1 MTVVGL
7 ALRDRSLRVAAIV
20 TLIVSF
26 VLGTATSNDIAGH
39 FMTEWSYAHNFL
51 VYSALVLLVFFA
63 YVILRGDVKQTSA
76 AVA

>member
-20 TLIVSF
+20 TLVVSF

-51 VYSALVLLVFFA
+51 VLSALVLLVFLG
-63 YVILRGDVKQTSA
+63 YVILRNDVRQTSPA
-76 AVA
+76 AA